1 MITIDLE
8 LLRDPNFPSLEIL
21 ESRTKTVLE
30 DFNRCR
36 KLNIKLHIKNDKI
49 GEFSRSFNSI
59 TDRRAL
65 ESLRLSMYAEDVGIY
80 IKLLSEENTS
90 VGVILETLSS
100 LLDTAQERH
109 ETTKKLK
116 KDYREFFDNFSNEF
130 ANIEINLTSD
140 TTNSLDSRQ
149 IVIRTGNN
157 ADTSKNIPTAIKYVP
172 LFIAC
177 GASIYT
183 FYKPPLNLHILVILS
198 VPLFTKGKE
207 FLSRRY
213 QDKGRNKEEV
223 VFDPK
228 INIDRTTNE
237 GTTQTLT
244 PTVDTAP
251 TENIQ
256 SSETLID
263 SILNEIEKE
272 TPKINIDKT
281 NVGTTQTP
289 TVDKAPAENVLS
301 SENFTEIVL
310 NGIEE
315 SLQEGFAIPDIN
327 NEGNGFEF
335 EGRPQTPP
343 IPPIQNMDPEQ
354 VPTTPIIPK
363 HVPADPNSLV
373 GRLLTASFFGILV
386 YYSIR
391 KLIRPAQRLWEYFT
405 NNKNKNNKPKSRQI
419 SDKQQQTIEKYAK
432 IQEIK
437 EKLPIII
444 QNVEILDQF
453 WDNQI
458 INIKSHVET
467 LKSVDENEKIRF
479 PQQIAALIKENWNKQ
494 YSESKVNYNRMKE
507 LVTIN
512 SLISPD
518 VSISC

>member
-272 TPKINIDKT
+272 TPK
-281 NVGTTQTP
+281 
-289 TVDKAPAENVLS
+289 
-301 SENFTEIVL
+301 
-310 NGIEE
+310 
-315 SLQEGFAIPDIN
+315 
-327 NEGNGFEF
+327 
-335 EGRPQTPP
+335 
-343 IPPIQNMDPEQ
+343 
-354 VPTTPIIPK
+354 
-363 HVPADPNSLV
+363 
-373 GRLLTASFFGILV
+373 LT
-386 YYSIR
+386 
-391 KLIRPAQRLWEYFT
+391 
-405 NNKNKNNKPKSRQI
+405 
-419 SDKQQQTIEKYAK
+419 
-432 IQEIK
+432 
-437 EKLPIII
+437 
-444 QNVEILDQF
+444 
-453 WDNQI
+453 
-458 INIKSHVET
+458 
-467 LKSVDENEKIRF
+467 
-479 PQQIAALIKENWNKQ
+479 
-494 YSESKVNYNRMKE
+494 
-507 LVTIN
+507 
-512 SLISPD
+512 
-518 VSISC
+518 